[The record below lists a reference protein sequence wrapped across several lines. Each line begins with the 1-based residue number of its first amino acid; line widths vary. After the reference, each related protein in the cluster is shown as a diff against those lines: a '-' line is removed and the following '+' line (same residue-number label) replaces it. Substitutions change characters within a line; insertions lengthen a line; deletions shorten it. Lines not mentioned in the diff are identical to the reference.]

1 MLRNIKK
8 NNIEKKRKMLI
19 KAVIAGGES
28 NLKCLIKVFK
38 ELNYKIQKYKSDKIE
53 NIKQLKFITSEEAI
67 KIEKKNFKTD
77 VWQTLFFCP

>member
-1 MLRNIKK
+1 
-8 NNIEKKRKMLI
+8 MLI

-28 NLKCLIKVFK
+28 ILKCFIKVFK

-53 NIKQLKFITSEEAI
+53 NIKQLKFIKSEEAI